1 MRSKKYKGV
10 IGLRNL
16 RLAAGMSVDPK
27 IPVEEGAHYR
37 FQVPIRMIGMQM
49 ELPVQE
55 PQQTD
60 CAREEDS

>member
-1 MRSKKYKGV
+1 
-10 IGLRNL
+10 
-16 RLAAGMSVDPK
+16 MSVDPK